1 MSLPNTIEVCKA
13 NLFTKEDELR
23 NLYPQTLV
31 DKVLRVRE
39 MYNWFIS
46 NPDGT
51 DREFVA
57 ELLQR
62 HAVSKVTAYSDLVIV
77 KSLLPMLGSASRD
90 FHRWRTN
97 EMLIATYKMA
107 EKRKDNKT
115 MERAATAYGKLNRVD
130 LEDEQAI
137 PLDQIIVQPF
147 MATDDPRVLGIEPIP
162 NIADKISAMIEKY
175 RKETI
180 DIEDVE
186 FEEYDGVSRNL
197 VGINFRHPNVMP
209 NFAVW
214 KTITYRHWHRWCCQP
229 RF

>member
-1 MSLPNTIEVCKA
+1 MSYPNAIEVCRA
-13 NLFTKEDELR
+13 ELFTKEIELR
-23 NLYPQTLV
+23 DRYPQALV

-39 MYNWFIS
+39 MYNWFIA

-57 ELLQR
+57 EVCQR
-62 HAVSKVTAYSDLVIV
+62 HGIHRTTAYSDLAVV

-107 EKRKDNKT
+107 EKRKDSKT

-130 LEDEQAI
+130 LEDEQAM
-137 PLDQIIVQPF
+137 PYDMIVPQPF
-147 MATDDPRVLGIEPIP
+147 TATDDPRVLGIEPIP
-162 NIADKISAMIEKY
+162 NINEKISQMIEKY
-175 RKETI
+175 RRETI

-186 FEEYDGVSRNL
+186 FEEYDLEFNTLFPDKKQETDPDNGREESL
-197 VGINFRHPNVMP
+197 L
-209 NFAVW
+209 
-214 KTITYRHWHRWCCQP
+214 
-229 RF
+229 

>member
-1 MSLPNTIEVCKA
+1 MEVCRA
-13 NLFTKEDELR
+13 DLFTKEAELQQR
-23 NLYPQTLV
+23 YPQILV

-57 ELLQR
+57 EVCQR
-62 HAVSKVTAYSDLVIV
+62 HDISRVTAYSDLAIV
-77 KSLLPMLGSASRD
+77 KTMLPMLGSASRD

-97 EMLIATYKMA
+97 EMLMATYKMA
-107 EKRKDNKT
+107 ERRHDSKT

-137 PLDQIIVQPF
+137 PLDQILVQPF
-147 MATDDPRVLGIEPIP
+147 TATDDPRVLGIEPIP
-162 NIADKISAMIEKY
+162 NIQQKISDMLTKY
-175 RKETI
+175 RAETI

-186 FEEYDGVSRNL
+186 FEDVDLEFDTLFPEPKNDPDDGSEESL
-197 VGINFRHPNVMP
+197 L
-209 NFAVW
+209 
-214 KTITYRHWHRWCCQP
+214 
-229 RF
+229 

>member
-1 MSLPNTIEVCKA
+1 MPTPNTIDVCRA
-13 NLFTKEDELR
+13 HLFTKEVELR
-23 NLYPQTLV
+23 EQYPQAVV

-39 MYNWFIS
+39 MYNWFIA

-57 ELLQR
+57 EVCQR
-62 HAVSKVTAYSDLVIV
+62 HGIHRTTAYSDLAVV

-107 EKRKDNKT
+107 EKRKDSKT

-130 LEDEQAI
+130 LEDEQVL
-137 PLDQIIVQPF
+137 PLDQILVQPF
-147 MATDDPRVLGIEPIP
+147 TATDDPRVLGIEPIP
-162 NIADKISAMIEKY
+162 NINDKISAMIQKY
-175 RKETI
+175 RAETI

-186 FEEYDGVSRNL
+186 FEEVDLEFDSLFPDNVSTQDSDNS
-197 VGINFRHPNVMP
+197 NDD
-209 NFAVW
+209 
-214 KTITYRHWHRWCCQP
+214 TC
-229 RF
+229 

>member
-1 MSLPNTIEVCKA
+1 MSYPNAIEVCRA
-13 NLFTKEDELR
+13 ELFTKEVELR
-23 NLYPQTLV
+23 ERYPGQMV
-31 DKVLRVRE
+31 EKVLRVRE
-39 MYNWFIS
+39 MYNWFIA

-57 ELLQR
+57 ELCQR
-62 HAVSKVTAYSDLVIV
+62 HGIHRTTAYSDLAVV

-107 EKRKDNKT
+107 EKRKDSKT

-137 PLDQIIVQPF
+137 PLDQILVQPF
-147 MATDDPRVLGIEPIP
+147 TATDDPRVLGIEPIP
-162 NIADKISAMIEKY
+162 NISEKISAMIEKY
-175 RKETI
+175 RRETI

-186 FEEYDGVSRNL
+186 FEEYDLELDTLFPDKSDNYRNQDEDDSH
-197 VGINFRHPNVMP
+197 NH
-209 NFAVW
+209 
-214 KTITYRHWHRWCCQP
+214 C
-229 RF
+229 

>member
-1 MSLPNTIEVCKA
+1 MPTPNTIDVCRA
-13 NLFTKEDELR
+13 HLFTKEVELR
-23 NLYPQTLV
+23 EQYPQAVV

-39 MYNWFIS
+39 MYNWFIA

-57 ELLQR
+57 EVCQR
-62 HAVSKVTAYSDLVIV
+62 HGIHRTTAYSDLAVV

-107 EKRKDNKT
+107 EKRKDSKT

-130 LEDEQAI
+130 LEDEQAL
-137 PLDQIIVQPF
+137 PLDQILVQPF
-147 MATDDPRVLGIEPIP
+147 TATDDPRVLGIESIP
-162 NIADKISAMIEKY
+162 NINDKISAMIQKY
-175 RKETI
+175 RAETI

-186 FEEYDGVSRNL
+186 FEEVDLEFDSLFPDNVSTQDSDNS
-197 VGINFRHPNVMP
+197 NDD
-209 NFAVW
+209 
-214 KTITYRHWHRWCCQP
+214 TC
-229 RF
+229 

>member
-1 MSLPNTIEVCKA
+1 MSYPNAIEVCRA
-13 NLFTKEDELR
+13 ELFTKESDMRER
-23 NLYPQTLV
+23 YPQQIV

-39 MYNWFIS
+39 MYNWFIA

-51 DREFVA
+51 DREFVS
-57 ELLQR
+57 EVCQR
-62 HAVSKVTAYSDLVIV
+62 HGIHRTTAYSDLAVV

-107 EKRKDNKT
+107 EKRKDSKT

-137 PLDQIIVQPF
+137 PLDQILVQPF
-147 MATDDPRVLGIEPIP
+147 TATDDPRVLGIEPIP
-162 NIADKISAMIEKY
+162 NIQEKISSMIEKY
-175 RKETI
+175 RRETI

-186 FEEYDGVSRNL
+186 FEEYDLEFDTLFPDPKQDTDNGGEESVL
-197 VGINFRHPNVMP
+197 
-209 NFAVW
+209 
-214 KTITYRHWHRWCCQP
+214 
-229 RF
+229 

>member
-1 MSLPNTIEVCKA
+1 MSYPNAIEVCRTE
-13 NLFTKEDELR
+13 LFTKEVELR
-23 NLYPQTLV
+23 ERYPQAIV
-31 DKVLRVRE
+31 DKLLRVRE
-39 MYNWFIS
+39 MYNWFIA

-57 ELLQR
+57 EVCQR
-62 HAVSKVTAYSDLVIV
+62 HGIHRTTAYSDLSVV

-107 EKRKDNKT
+107 EKRKDSKT

-130 LEDEQAI
+130 LEDEQAM
-137 PLDQIIVQPF
+137 PYDLIVPQPF
-147 MATDDPRVLGIEPIP
+147 TATDDPRVLGIEPIP
-162 NIADKISAMIEKY
+162 NINDKIAAMIDKY

-186 FEEYDGVSRNL
+186 FEEYDLEFDTLFPDKNNTDKDIDSDEREQEESL
-197 VGINFRHPNVMP
+197 L
-209 NFAVW
+209 
-214 KTITYRHWHRWCCQP
+214 
-229 RF
+229 

>member
-1 MSLPNTIEVCKA
+1 MAFPNAIEVCRA
-13 NLFTKEDELR
+13 ELFTKEVELR
-23 NLYPQTLV
+23 ERYPGQMV
-31 DKVLRVRE
+31 EKVLRVRE
-39 MYNWFIS
+39 MYNWFIA

-57 ELLQR
+57 EVCQR
-62 HAVSKVTAYSDLVIV
+62 HNIHRTTAYSDLAVV

-107 EKRKDNKT
+107 EKRKDSKT

-137 PLDQIIVQPF
+137 PLDQILVQPF
-147 MATDDPRVLGIEPIP
+147 TATDDPRVLGIEPIP
-162 NIADKISAMIEKY
+162 NIAEKISAMIEKY
-175 RKETI
+175 RRETI

-186 FEEYDGVSRNL
+186 FEEYDLELDTLFPDKQETDLDDGREENL
-197 VGINFRHPNVMP
+197 L
-209 NFAVW
+209 
-214 KTITYRHWHRWCCQP
+214 
-229 RF
+229 